1 MIKEETVN
9 NIKIKPVKV
18 PIIEKTEIKGAQ
30 LFDIFP
36 YNLFIASKKKSGK
49 TSLISNI
56 IQKTTDKDTIFYLF
70 VSTHAIDPSWKSI
83 IETLDKRG
91 CEVNVYDSISEGKH
105 NYLDEV
111 INKLN
116 NDDDDKK
123 LKGKGKQA
131 LTILPQSSM
140 KIYKGGGPVEII
152 EEELPENKKKKKTPK
167 YLFIFDDISNQ
178 LKNAAVSRFLK
189 IHRHF
194 GASCIISSQYVKD
207 LQPQAITQIDYFITF
222 KNFSEEKLMHIW
234 KLLDLSIDFEKYL
247 QLYYYA
253 TKEPF
258 SFLYTNVRS
267 EEFRK
272 SFSTVL
278 KISE

>member
-9 NIKIKPVKV
+9 NIKITPVKV

-70 VSTHAIDPSWKSI
+70 VSTHAIDPSWKTI

-116 NDDDDKK
+116 NDDDNQKI
-123 LKGKGKQA
+123 KGKGKQTP
-131 LTILPQSSM
+131 TILPQSSM
-140 KIYKGGGPVEII
+140 KIYRGGGPVEVI
-152 EEELPENKKKKKTPK
+152 EEEPEKKKKKKTPK

-178 LKNAAVSRFLK
+178 LKNTAVSRFLK

-247 QLYYYA
+247 QLYHYA

-258 SFLYTNVRS
+258 SFLYTNVRT